1 MKEIKEETLNSLI
14 EKFAQVF
21 NIRKGQWEYLTELIK
36 LEDEVKISND
46 AKLTMVVQEV
56 GFFIKEYQ
64 RSANMFRFT
73 NDLLNKDR
81 ARVINDHLHLLHKF
95 FAFLLEEVHNKISIF
110 CDENTLTL
118 LFESASN
125 IEKALEKYAQYVFQ

>member
-1 MKEIKEETLNSLI
+1 MQEIKEETLEALI
-14 EKFAQVF
+14 NKFVNHYKVSQAG
-21 NIRKGQWEYLTELIK
+21 IAYLKELIK
-36 LEDEVKISND
+36 LEDGVKISND

-81 ARVINDHLHLLHKF
+81 ARVINDQLHLLHKF
-95 FAFLLEEVHNKISIF
+95 FVFLLEQVHYKESIF

-118 LFESASN
+118 LFESVTKMEKI
-125 IEKALEKYAQYVFQ
+125 IERYSAYIFQ